1 MKRMFVDTH
10 THSNTHTHTHTHTL
24 AVIKANCS
32 ILHMLLLLSLLHVYA
47 LRQTTHLHGD
57 MWLVFVGSLQTWT
70 SVPLRRAVG
79 RRWATLAS
87 TPPEASGVSVS
98 LVSAHNPQSVLVSRF
113 MAHPDALA
121 KNDPKALFGLIIA
134 LLLFVSILA
143 TNTQKKPVYFI
154 VLLFVVA
161 SFSIWEFKLYFFI
174 YYFWFVRLKK

>member
-1 MKRMFVDTH
+1 
-10 THSNTHTHTHTHTL
+10 
-24 AVIKANCS
+24 
-32 ILHMLLLLSLLHVYA
+32 
-47 LRQTTHLHGD
+47 
-57 MWLVFVGSLQTWT
+57 
-70 SVPLRRAVG
+70 
-79 RRWATLAS
+79 
-87 TPPEASGVSVS
+87 
-98 LVSAHNPQSVLVSRF
+98 

-174 YYFWFVRLKK
+174 YYCISWAGSIVCEQMP